1 MPKGSVL
8 SEKEKGMIE
17 AYKREGVSF
26 REIGRRLS
34 RSDKV
39 IRNYLK
45 DPGKYGTTKRKPK
58 KSKLSPRD
66 KRRIVKLDSNS
77 TISLSKIKCTLGL
90 PVCKETV
97 RKVLHTSPYIV
108 RSKMKKAPN
117 LTAMHKQKRLEFA
130 KLNMARQ
137 WDTVKSLWPSNF

>member
-17 AYKREGVSF
+17 AFNREGVSY
-26 REIGRRLS
+26 REIGRRLG

-39 IRNYLK
+39 VRNYLK
-45 DPGKYGTTKRKPK
+45 DPEKYATTKRKPK
-58 KSKLSPRD
+58 KSKLTSRD
-66 KRRIVKLDSNS
+66 RRSIVKLASNS
-77 TISLSKIKCTLGL
+77 TISLSKIKSTLNL

-97 RKVLHTSPYIV
+97 RKVLHTSPDII
-108 RSKMKKAPN
+108 RAKMSKAPN
-117 LTAMHKQKRLEFA
+117 LTPMHKEKRLEFA

-137 WDTVKSLWPSNF
+137 WDTVKTFEFFIS

>member
-1 MPKGSVL
+1 MPRGNVL

-17 AYKREGVSF
+17 AYKQEGVSI

-39 IRNYLK
+39 VRNYLK
-45 DPGKYGTTKRKPK
+45 DPEKYATTKRKPK

-66 KRRIVKLDSNS
+66 KRSIVKLASNS
-77 TISLSKIKCTLGL
+77 TISLSKIKSTLNL

-97 RKVLHTSPYIV
+97 RKALQTSPNII
-108 RSKMKKAPN
+108 RAKMNKAPN
-117 LTAMHKQKRLEFA
+117 LTPVHKQKRLEFA
-130 KLNMARQ
+130 RLNMARQ
-137 WDTVKSLWPSNF
+137 WDTVKSL